1 MSYADLLKDPRWQK
15 KRLEVL
21 ESNGWA
27 CEACGSATKTLHV
40 HHPKYKN
47 GSMPWEYEKDELE
60 VLCEDCHAEITL
72 LTKDLK
78 EQISTLNISL
88 LFRLRAYA
96 GSLAVV
102 HGESTKPVHSRWEDE
117 WEGISDAFSRS
128 QSWFPISPLDVRDRS
143 VNDHVDVCAL
153 AKEESDAMDVELEK
167 SMARGR
173 INRG

>member
-40 HHPKYKN
+40 H
-47 GSMPWEYEKDELE
+47 
-60 VLCEDCHAEITL
+60 
-72 LTKDLK
+72 
-78 EQISTLNISL
+78 
-88 LFRLRAYA
+88 
-96 GSLAVV
+96 
-102 HGESTKPVHSRWEDE
+102 
-117 WEGISDAFSRS
+117 
-128 QSWFPISPLDVRDRS
+128 
-143 VNDHVDVCAL
+143 CAL